1 MGPWILRL
9 DLRVTSL
16 VSELFS
22 RSSWCSTL
30 VSTVLITNGH
40 AFALHLILLWF
51 LRYAI
56 NLNTGTKSRW
66 TYDTNGTTMSPVQY
80 TTSQLHLRIFLHSSV
95 SKFYLNDDV
104 MTSTTDGTPLQG
116 PPVSLVS
123 YRPKQNMQVSLAV
136 LVVTGAS
143 NTSILAVRARILH
156 APSLPKPWNAR
167 RFFLKRDKIQP
178 PDVGLFDLMWMR
190 SPVRSRIGTS
200 NWLRS
205 ILSCPVWPLRLLWG
219 LTTLHR

>member
-1 MGPWILRL
+1 MLNSGLNCFNHKWARL
-9 DLRVTSL
+9 
-16 VSELFS
+16 
-22 RSSWCSTL
+22 CSTSYFTL
-30 VSTVLITNGH
+30 VPTVCHQFTV
-40 AFALHLILLWF
+40 
-51 LRYAI
+51 
-56 NLNTGTKSRW
+56 NTGTKSRW

-156 APSLPKPWNAR
+156 APSLPKPWNVR
-167 RFFLKRDKIQP
+167 RFFFETRQNP
-178 PDVGLFDLMWMR
+178 ATR
-190 SPVRSRIGTS
+190 
-200 NWLRS
+200 
-205 ILSCPVWPLRLLWG
+205 CWPLRPHVDA
-219 LTTLHR
+219 LTRPQPNRYLQLASVDFVVPSMASSSSLGFHYASQVT